1 MRLFQL
7 LCAWG
12 LSVFGLAG
20 PVQADSFTLDMCSEA
35 STKGWAF
42 YCTEPEPEPVKETD
56 QVNVAPLAAPE
67 QPEEDP
73 VSEFPATE
81 AMMAFRAHADE
92 LKFRAVLDPTPDNV
106 LAYMEINTEIAKR
119 AGDFT
124 ETWQRV
130 LFETPHLNANVDYP
144 LATVGAN
151 VWQDQMKE
159 AREQTFREVA
169 TEAGILF
176 IFDGDG
182 ACGICKVQ
190 GQILAQMEETYG
202 VSILAVSKD
211 GGRNAFYPEAFTDA
225 GRLAEIGLQDYPTP
239 TLALAKPGTQEIA
252 VIGSGILTADQILE
266 NVHIITKIPFGERF

>member
-1 MRLFQL
+1 MT
-7 LCAWG
+7 A
-12 LSVFGLAG
+12 FGLAE

-42 YCTEPEPEPVKETD
+42 YCTDPKPEDTQEPATSTPDPLPAQTD
-56 QVNVAPLAAPE
+56 TTTDTA
-67 QPEEDP
+67 
-73 VSEFPATE
+73 FPATD
-81 AMMAFRAHADE
+81 AMMAFRARTDE
-92 LKFRAVLDPTPDNV
+92 LKYRAVLDPTPENV
-106 LAYMEINTEIAKR
+106 RAYMEINAEIATR

-130 LFETPHLNANVDYP
+130 LFETPHLNANVSYP

-151 VWQDQMKE
+151 VWQDQMKA

-169 TEAGILF
+169 SEAGILF
-176 IFDGDG
+176 IFDGDA

-190 GQILAQMEETYG
+190 GQILAQMEAQYG

-211 GGRNAFYPEAFTDA
+211 GGTNAFYPGAFTDT

-239 TLALAKPGTQEIA
+239 TLALAKPGSEEIA

>member
-1 MRLFQL
+1 MRLFPL
-7 LCAWG
+7 LCAWA
-12 LSVFGLAG
+12 LVDFGVAG
-20 PVQADSFTLDMCSEA
+20 VVQAESFTLDMCSEP

-42 YCTEPEPEPVKETD
+42 YCTDPKPENETD
-56 QVNVAPLAAPE
+56 QVEAAPLPEPE
-67 QPEEDP
+67 QSKETPIP
-73 VSEFPATE
+73 EFPATD
-81 AMMAFRAHADE
+81 AMMAFRAQADE
-92 LKFRAVLDPTPDNV
+92 LKYRAVLDPTPENV

-144 LATVGAN
+144 LATVGAS

-169 TEAGILF
+169 SEAGILF
-176 IFDGDG
+176 IFDGD
-182 ACGICKVQ
+182 ASCGICKVQ

-211 GGRNAFYPEAFTDA
+211 GGANAFYPEAFRDD
-225 GRLAEIGLQDYPTP
+225 GRLTEIGLQDYPTP

>member
-1 MRLFQL
+1 MNKTTLR
-7 LCAWG
+7 CAWT
-12 LSVFGLAG
+12 LTVFGLAG
-20 PVQADSFTLDMCSEA
+20 PVQADRFTLDMCSEP

-42 YCTEPEPEPVKETD
+42 YCTTPEPEDETD
-56 QVNVAPLAAPE
+56 HVDAVPLPS
-67 QPEEDP
+67 PDLSEETSIP
-73 VSEFPATE
+73 EFPATD
-81 AMMAFRAHADE
+81 AMMAFRAQADE
-92 LKFRAVLDPTPDNV
+92 LKYRAVLDPTPDNV
-106 LAYMEINTEIAKR
+106 RAYMEINTEIAKR

-130 LFETPHLNANVDYP
+130 LFETPHLNANVSYP

-151 VWQDQMKE
+151 VWQDQMKA
-159 AREQTFREVA
+159 AREDTFREVA
-169 TEAGILF
+169 SEAGILF
-176 IFDGDG
+176 IFDGDA

-211 GGRNAFYPEAFTDA
+211 GGANTFYPEAYADA
-225 GRLAEIGLQDYPTP
+225 GRLTEIGLQDYPTP
-239 TLALAKPGTQEIA
+239 TLVLAKPGTQEIA